1 MAHRRDSQEAAGTA
15 VVIEDDPDIRDLI
28 SSVLQQSGFQVH
40 VASDGATG
48 VDAVESHRPNITT
61 VDLGLPGIDG
71 FEVVRQIRLLSDCY
85 VIIISA
91 RTDEVDTLMALNTGA
106 DDFIT
111 KPFRPR
117 ELRARVTAM
126 LRRPRTATEHGEPE
140 EFPESA
146 EAAESTENAAGAENA
161 ANAELAGSAA
171 SIEITEPL
179 GTAPARPTLSD
190 GSKVLSHNDLRLD
203 PDTRTVNVGTE
214 EIVLTRTEFELLH
227 TLLSSGRRVRTK
239 ADLVRHLR
247 AEDSMGSAT
256 YVSEADERAVE
267 VHIGNLRRKLG
278 RGEAAASA
286 TSTAAVI
293 ETVRG
298 VGYKL
303 ASASS

>member
-48 VDAVESHRPNITT
+48 VDAVEGHRPDITT

-71 FEVVRQIRLLSDCY
+71 FEVVRQVRLLSDCY

-126 LRRPRTATEHGEPE
+126 LRRPRTATEDGEPD
-140 EFPESA
+140 EFPG
-146 EAAESTENAAGAENA
+146 AAETVEPGAHAAPAVPA
-161 ANAELAGSAA
+161 
-171 SIEITEPL
+171 EITETITVVPE
-179 GTAPARPTLSD
+179 RPTPSH
-190 GSKVLSHNDLRLD
+190 GSRVLSHNDVRLD

-227 TLLSSGRRVRTK
+227 TLLLSGRRVRTK
-239 ADLVRHLR
+239 TDLVRHLR
-247 AEDSMGSAT
+247 AEDPTGSAA

-278 RGEAAASA
+278 RGEAAGSAASPG
-286 TSTAAVI
+286 AVI

-303 ASASS
+303 AAASA

>member
-48 VDAVESHRPNITT
+48 VDAVERYRPDITT

-126 LRRPRTATEHGEPE
+126 LRRPRTATEDGETAEFHG
-140 EFPESA
+140 
-146 EAAESTENAAGAENA
+146 AAETAEPGAHAAPAVPA
-161 ANAELAGSAA
+161 
-171 SIEITEPL
+171 EITETIAVVPE
-179 GTAPARPTLSD
+179 RPTPSD
-190 GSKVLSHNDLRLD
+190 GSQVLSHNDVRLD
-203 PDTRTVNVGTE
+203 PDTRTVNVGPE

-227 TLLSSGRRVRTK
+227 TLLLSGRRARTK
-239 ADLVRHLR
+239 TDLVRHLR
-247 AEDSMGSAT
+247 AEDPTGSAA

-278 RGEAAASA
+278 RGEAAGSAASPG
-286 TSTAAVI
+286 AVI

-303 ASASS
+303 AAASS

>member
-140 EFPESA
+140 EFPEG
-146 EAAESTENAAGAENA
+146 TEDA
-161 ANAELAGSAA
+161 ANAEAIEDAALTASAA

-203 PDTRTVNVGTE
+203 PDTRTVNVGAE

-256 YVSEADERAVE
+256 YVSEADEHAVE